1 MNAGNDALNK
11 PFILIVDDE
20 FLQRLPM
27 TEALGHGG
35 FRVAEAENGAQA
47 WELMQQE
54 TPDLVIL
61 DVVMPVMDGFE
72 LCRRIRREE
81 RFQHLPIVLATSLDD
96 VASIERAY
104 QIGVTDFITKPVN
117 WGLLAYRVRYIL
129 RAARTSQSLA
139 ERELELLHTRME
151 IIRRLGQA
159 AEYRDNETGMHIQ
172 RMSHISALLGR
183 AVGLSSH
190 DQELLLHAA
199 PMHDVGKIGIPD
211 SILLKP
217 AKLTSDEF
225 AVMKTHTTLG
235 GQLLDHEPSTLLRT
249 AHTIALTHHER
260 WDGGGYPQGL
270 RGEEI
275 PLMGRL
281 CSLADVFDALTSR
294 RPYKPPWSV
303 QRSVAEIQKGSGS
316 AFEPNLVSAFIE
328 LLPEIQ
334 RIRESFPDQ
343 EPFYGDEIAEIAS
356 CGGSAR

>member
-1 MNAGNDALNK
+1 MNTENNALNK

-27 TEALGHGG
+27 TEALRHGG
-35 FRVAEAENGAQA
+35 FRVAEAEDGAQA
-47 WELMQQE
+47 WELIQKE
-54 TPDLVIL
+54 TPDLVLL
-61 DVVMPVMDGFE
+61 DVVMPVMDGFD
-72 LCRRIRREE
+72 LCLKIRQEE
-81 RFQHLPIVLATSLDD
+81 QFQHLPVVLATALDD
-96 VASIERAY
+96 LSSIERAY

-129 RAARTSQSLA
+129 RAARTSQALA
-139 ERELELLHTRME
+139 KRELELLDTRME

-159 AEYRDNETGMHIQ
+159 AEYRDNETGTHVQ
-172 RMSHISALLGR
+172 RVSHISALLGR

-190 DQELLLHAA
+190 DQELLLHAT
-199 PMHDVGKIGIPD
+199 PMHDIGKIGIPD

-217 AKLTSDEF
+217 EKLTQEEF
-225 AVMKTHTTLG
+225 AIMKTHTTLG

-260 WDGGGYPQGL
+260 WDGGGYPRGL

-275 PLMGRL
+275 PLVGRL

-294 RPYKPPWSV
+294 RPYKPAWSV
-303 QRSVAEIQKGSGS
+303 QEAVEEIQKDSGS
-316 AFEPNLVSAFIE
+316 AFEPSLVAVFLA

-334 RIRESFPDQ
+334 KIRESFPDQ
-343 EPFYGDEIAEIAS
+343 GLFRGEKILEMAS
-356 CGGSAR
+356 CEGGKS